1 MKRATRGKTGTAY
14 TIPHIFYPYKLKKSS
29 SLLQISWKWKI
40 DFGQREQRWMVG
52 WLTRV
57 KRRDRIQVYVVHPFN
72 QWGIELKW
80 NEISTAKKVLF
91 VISLLCMVAYFVLF
105 LLDILEVW
113 VLSEGL
119 AYSFL
124 AFFLLIQGFLQKSKK
139 AAICL
144 YISAAIWV
152 LLTILNIFV
161 W

>member
-1 MKRATRGKTGTAY
+1 M
-14 TIPHIFYPYKLKKSS
+14 
-29 SLLQISWKWKI
+29 
-40 DFGQREQRWMVG
+40 
-52 WLTRV
+52 
-57 KRRDRIQVYVVHPFN
+57 VHPFN
-72 QWGIELKW
+72 QGGIVLKW